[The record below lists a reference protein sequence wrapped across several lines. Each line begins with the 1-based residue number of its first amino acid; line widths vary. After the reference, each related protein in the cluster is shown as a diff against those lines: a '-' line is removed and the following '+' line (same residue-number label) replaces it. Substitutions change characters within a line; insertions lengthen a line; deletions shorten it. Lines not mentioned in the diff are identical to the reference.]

1 MKKFETE
8 QIDKKLIIPYNV
20 VEFDAIVDEWTEQIK
35 LLERK
40 KKLEKIKKKHK

>member
-1 MKKFETE
+1 M
-8 QIDKKLIIPYNV
+8 
-20 VEFDAIVDEWTEQIK
+20 VEFDAIVDNWFEQIK